1 MTATRSHDRF
11 STAFRQE
18 HREIRDTI
26 LGLIEAAGKGD
37 PTTARRLVA
46 RLSML
51 TGPHFRYEEECLYP
65 ALVGFFGPDYVEGL
79 CVEHDAA
86 ITAARR
92 LAELVGRDALTGAD
106 WESVEG
112 LARGLL
118 PHVSDCEGLSI
129 LVERL
134 PESDVTRILER
145 RRRAWAQGLHLL
157 RWADEARRRP
167 SVA

>member
-1 MTATRSHDRF
+1 MTATRPHDRF
-11 STAFRQE
+11 STVFRQE
-18 HREIRDTI
+18 HREIRDVI
-26 LGLIEAAGKGD
+26 LDLIEAARKD
-37 PTTARRLVA
+37 DLMTARRLVA

-65 ALVGFFGPDYVEGL
+65 ALVEFFGPVYVEGL

-86 ITAARR
+86 IAAARR
-92 LAELVGRDALTGAD
+92 LGELVGRDALTGAD
-106 WESVEG
+106 RERVEE

-134 PESDVTRILER
+134 PEPDVVRILDR

-167 SVA
+167 FVA